1 MRKHGETVHANKGY
15 KFVIVV
21 FIPTSLFSN

>member
-1 MRKHGETVHANKGY
+1 MRKHGETVHVNKGY

-21 FIPTSLFSN
+21 FIPTSPFSN